1 MVDLAMHMM
10 DIVQNSIRAN
20 ATKIEIDFLEHNS
33 NATLTFLV
41 KDNGS
46 GMTAETIEKLEDPFF
61 TSRTTRRV
69 GLGVP
74 FLKMSSEQTGGF
86 LKIQSEP
93 SIGTTIE
100 AVYKTD
106 NPDCLP
112 LGDLG
117 GYLVLLLIANPKIHF
132 SFRYRIDENE
142 FLLDTKELAE
152 QGITELSN
160 SEMASAVKE
169 YINENLKELYTNRKV
184 ESYLC

>member
-1 MVDLAMHMM
+1 MHMM

-20 ATKIEIDFLEHNS
+20 ATKIEIDFLENS
-33 NATLTFLV
+33 KDSTLTFSV

-46 GMTAETIEKLEDPFF
+46 GMAPETVEKLENPFF
-61 TSRTTRRV
+61 TTRTTRRV

-74 FLKMSSEQTGGF
+74 FLKMSSEQTGGS
-86 LKIQSEP
+86 LKIQSELGA
-93 SIGTTIE
+93 GTSIE

-112 LGDLG
+112 LGDLA
-117 GYLVLLLIANPKIHF
+117 GYLVLLLVANPEIHF
-132 SFRYRIDENE
+132 SFCYRIDENDYS
-142 FLLDTKELAE
+142 LDTKELAE

-160 SEMASAVKE
+160 NEMASAVKE
-169 YINENLKELYTNRKV
+169 YINENLKELYTNRKT

>member
-1 MVDLAMHMM
+1 MHMM

-20 ATKIEIDFLEHNS
+20 ATKIEIGFLEDNHD
-33 NATLTFLV
+33 ATLTFSV
-41 KDNGS
+41 KDNGL
-46 GMTAETIEKLEDPFF
+46 GMDKETMEKLEDPFF
-61 TSRTTRRV
+61 TTRTTRRV

-74 FLKMSSEQTGGF
+74 FLKMSSEQTGGS
-86 LKIQSEP
+86 LKIQSELGG
-93 SIGTTIE
+93 GTALE

-117 GYLVLLLIANPKIHF
+117 GYLVLLLIANPGIHF
-132 SFRYRIDENE
+132 SFRYGMDDKE
-142 FLLDTKELAE
+142 FLLDTKELKE

-160 SEMASAVKE
+160 NEMASAIKE
-169 YINENLKELYTNRKV
+169 YINENLKELYTNRKR

>member
-10 DIVQNSIRAN
+10 DIVQNSIRAKSS
-20 ATKIEIDFLEHNS
+20 KIEIDFLEECRK
-33 NATLTFLV
+33 ATLTFSV

-46 GMTAETIEKLEDPFF
+46 GMTPETVAKLEDPFF

-74 FLKMSSEQTGGF
+74 FLKMSSEQTGGS
-86 LKIQSEP
+86 LKIESELGV
-93 SIGTTIE
+93 GTTIE

-117 GYLVLLLIANPKIHF
+117 GYLVLLLIANPEIHF

-142 FLLDTKELAE
+142 FLLDTLELAE
-152 QGITELSN
+152 QGITELSSN
-160 SEMASAVKE
+160 EMASAVKE
-169 YINENLKELYTNRKV
+169 YINENLKEIFENRPK
-184 ESYLC
+184 ESFLC

>member
-10 DIVQNSIRAN
+10 DIVQNSIRAD
-20 ATKIEIDFLEHNS
+20 ATKIEIEFLEDNR
-33 NATLTFLV
+33 NFTLTFSV

-46 GMTAETIEKLEDPFF
+46 GMTRETVEKLEDPFF
-61 TSRTTRRV
+61 TTRTTRRV

-74 FLKMSSEQTGGF
+74 FLKMSSEQTGGS
-86 LKIQSEP
+86 LKIQSEV
-93 SIGTTIE
+93 GTGTEIV

-117 GYLVLLLIANPKIHF
+117 GYLVLLLIGNPEIHF
-132 SFRYRIDENE
+132 SFRYRIDEHE
-142 FLLDTKELAE
+142 FLLDIKELAE

-160 SEMASAVKE
+160 NEMASAVKE
-169 YINENLKELYTNRKV
+169 YINENLKEIYVNRKT

>member
-1 MVDLAMHMM
+1 MIDLAMHMM
-10 DIVQNSIRAN
+10 DIVQNSIRAK
-20 ATKIEIDFLEHNS
+20 ASKIEIDFRES
-33 NATLTFLV
+33 SQSDTFTFSV

-46 GMTAETIEKLEDPFF
+46 GMTTEMIEKLKDPFF
-61 TSRTTRRV
+61 TTRTTRRV

-74 FLKMSSEQTGGF
+74 FLKMSSEQTGGS
-86 LKIQSEP
+86 LKIQSELGV
-93 SIGTTIE
+93 GTTIG

-117 GYLVLLLIANPKIHF
+117 GYLVLLVIANPEIHF
-132 SFRYRIDENE
+132 SFRYAIDEKE
-142 FLLDTKELAE
+142 FSLDTKELAE

-160 SEMASAVKE
+160 NEMASAVKE
-169 YINENLKELYTNRKV
+169 YINENLKELYTNRKM

>member
-1 MVDLAMHMM
+1 MHMM

-20 ATKIEIDFLEHNS
+20 ATKIEVEFLEN
-33 NATLTFLV
+33 NQDFTLTFSV
-41 KDNGS
+41 RDNGS
-46 GMTAETIEKLEDPFF
+46 GMAPETVEKLENPFF
-61 TSRTTRRV
+61 TTRTTRRV

-74 FLKMSSEQTGGF
+74 FLKMSSEQTGGW
-86 LKIQSEP
+86 LKIQSELGA
-93 SIGTTIE
+93 GTMIE

-117 GYLVLLLIANPKIHF
+117 GYFVLLLIANPEIHF

-160 SEMASAVKE
+160 NEMASAVKE
-169 YINENLKELYTNRKV
+169 YINENLKEIFENRPK
-184 ESYLC
+184 ESFLC

>member
-1 MVDLAMHMM
+1 MHMM

-20 ATKIEIDFLEHNS
+20 ATRIEIDFLENNLENRLVFS
-33 NATLTFLV
+33 V
-41 KDNGS
+41 KDNGE
-46 GMTAETIEKLEDPFF
+46 GMTPETVAKLENPFF
-61 TSRTTRRV
+61 TTRTTRRV

-74 FLKMSSEQTGGF
+74 FLKMSSEQTGGS
-86 LKIQSEP
+86 LKIKSKLGV
-93 SIGTTIE
+93 GTTIE

-117 GYLVLLLIANPKIHF
+117 GYLVLLLIANPEIHF

-142 FLLDTKELAE
+142 FLLDTQELKE

-160 SEMASAVKE
+160 NEMASAVKE
-169 YINENLKELYTNRKV
+169 YINENLKELYTNRKQRV
-184 ESYLC
+184 TYAK

>member
-20 ATKIEIDFLEHNS
+20 ATKIDIGFLENKQD
-33 NATLTFLV
+33 ATLTFSV

-46 GMTAETIEKLEDPFF
+46 GMAPETVAKLENPFF
-61 TSRTTRRV
+61 TTRTTRRV

-74 FLKMSSEQTGGF
+74 FLKMSSEQAGGS

-93 SIGTTIE
+93 GAGTTIE

-117 GYLVLLLIANPKIHF
+117 GYLVLLLIANPGIHF
-132 SFRYRIDENE
+132 SFRYKIDESE
-142 FLLDTKELAE
+142 FSLDTKELEE
-152 QGITELSN
+152 QGITELSKN
-160 SEMASAVKE
+160 EMAPAVKE
-169 YINENLKELYTNRKV
+169 YINENLKELYANRNR